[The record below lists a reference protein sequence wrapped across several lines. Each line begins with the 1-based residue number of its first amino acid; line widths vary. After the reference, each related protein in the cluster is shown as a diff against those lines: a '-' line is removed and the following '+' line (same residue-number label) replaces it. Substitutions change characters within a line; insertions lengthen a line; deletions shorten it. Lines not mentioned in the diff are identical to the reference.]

1 MAGVNSSAYRNI
13 CLENNAGMV
22 CTEMISDKGLAYE
35 NAKTLKMIQITENEH
50 PISMQIFGSDYH
62 TITSSAIQMTKISP
76 IDILDVNMGCPVN
89 KVVKSGAGS
98 ALLKTPEKIYDIVKS
113 LKENLDIPVT
123 IKIRAGWDNNTIN
136 CDEVAKLA
144 SKAGVDAI
152 AIHGRTRSAMYTGN
166 VNYDYIKW

>member
-1 MAGVNSSAYRNI
+1 
-13 CLENNAGMV
+13 
-22 CTEMISDKGLAYE
+22 
-35 NAKTLKMIQITENEH
+35 
-50 PISMQIFGSDYH
+50 
-62 TITSSAIQMTKISP
+62 
-76 IDILDVNMGCPVN
+76 MGCPVN

-144 SKAGVDAI
+144 SKAGVDA
-152 AIHGRTRSAMYTGN
+152 ADSPHALPPFDETAEGTRSRKESESRQALPDDTAEWDQVLVAGSGGT
-166 VNYDYIKW
+166 DQEQEPGSADDAAKTLTHLAPPPTIRTSDEAAATRP